1 MIIDMNINELLTA
14 EASFMLGTLT
24 LESNIIGVMKYED
37 GAILI
42 TQDSPF
48 YPKNYK
54 WPDQLHD
61 HGIISIDD
69 KELAV
74 TKVYT
79 AGLIN
84 GHLYID
90 QEITKQATLPAKIM
104 PAHYLPDLQG
114 IYERD
119 LIGKTVTLSVN
130 DKTRYRV
137 SAAHSMAHFMSLALN
152 KATNHIWSKVYDTDD
167 LGNYN
172 LDKASIY
179 QSSITELQSVDIYRF
194 GKSIK
199 KKGFDKNILIENL
212 DKINREVNNTLN
224 NWLTQGAEI
233 TVEYKSKEISD
244 TRLWKSTIDSTVVTI
259 PCGGTHINN
268 INEVKGVNV
277 EIKIGESVDFIQVTT
292 HCKI

>member
-1 MIIDMNINELLTA
+1 MNINELLTA

-24 LESNIIGVMKYED
+24 LESNIIGVMRYED
-37 GAILI
+37 GILLI

-61 HGIISIDD
+61 NGIISIGD

-79 AGLIN
+79 AGLFN
-84 GHLYID
+84 DHLYID
-90 QEITKQATLPAKIM
+90 QEITKQATSPEKII
-104 PAHYLPDLQG
+104 PVHYIPDLQEFS
-114 IYERD
+114 ERD

-130 DKTRYRV
+130 YETRYRV

-172 LDKASIY
+172 LDKAAIY
-179 QSSITELQSVDIYRF
+179 QSSITELKSVDIYRF
-194 GKSIK
+194 GKSLK

-212 DKINREVNNTLN
+212 DKINREVNSTLN

-268 INEVKGVNV
+268 INEVKEVNV
-277 EIKIGESVDFIQVTT
+277 EIKIGESIDFIQVIT
-292 HCKI
+292 HCRI

>member
-1 MIIDMNINELLTA
+1 MTIDIDIDQLLKT

-24 LESNIIGVMKYED
+24 LESHIIGVMKYED
-37 GAILI
+37 GTLLI

-61 HGIISIDD
+61 NGIISIGD

-79 AGLIN
+79 AGLIDS
-84 GHLYID
+84 HLYID
-90 QEITKQATLPAKIM
+90 QEITKQTTSPDKIM
-104 PAHYLPDLQG
+104 PAHYLPDLHG
-114 IYERD
+114 ISETD

-130 DKTRYRV
+130 DETRYKV

-167 LGNYN
+167 LGSYN
-172 LDKASIY
+172 LDKAAIY
-179 QSSITELQSVDIYRF
+179 QSSITELKSVDIYRF
-194 GKSIK
+194 GKSLK

-224 NWLTQGAEI
+224 NWLSQGAEI
-233 TVEYKSKEISD
+233 TIEYKSKEIND
-244 TRLWKSTIDSTVVTI
+244 TRLWKSTIDSKVVTI

-268 INEVKGVNV
+268 INEVKDVNV
-277 EIKIGESVDFIQVTT
+277 EIKIGESADFIQVIT
-292 HCKI
+292 HCRV

>member
-1 MIIDMNINELLTA
+1 MNINELLTA

-37 GAILI
+37 GTILI

-54 WPDQLHD
+54 WPDQLYD
-61 HGIISIDD
+61 NGIVLVGD
-69 KELAV
+69 KELTV

-90 QEITKQATLPAKIM
+90 QEITKQATSPAKII

-114 IYERD
+114 ISERD

-130 DKTRYRV
+130 DETRYRV

-152 KATNHIWSKVYDTDD
+152 KATNHLWSKVYDTDD

-172 LDKASIY
+172 LDKAAIY
-179 QSSITELQSVDIYRF
+179 QSSVTELKSVDIYRF

-212 DKINREVNNTLN
+212 DKINKEVNNTLN

-244 TRLWKSTIDSTVVTI
+244 TRLWKSTIGSMVITI
-259 PCGGTHINN
+259 PCGGTHIKN
-268 INEVKGVNV
+268 INEVKSVNI
-277 EIKIGESVDFIQVTT
+277 EMKIGESADFIQVTT
-292 HCKI
+292 HCRV

>member
-1 MIIDMNINELLTA
+1 MDMNINELLTA

-24 LESNIIGVMKYED
+24 LESHIIGVMKYED
-37 GAILI
+37 GTILI
-42 TQDSPF
+42 AKDSPF

-54 WPDQLHD
+54 WPDQLYD
-61 HGIISIDD
+61 NGIIVIGN
-69 KELAV
+69 KKFAV
-74 TKVYT
+74 TKAYT
-79 AGLIN
+79 AALIN
-84 GHLYID
+84 DHLYID
-90 QEITKQATLPAKIM
+90 QEITKQDSPPNKII
-104 PAHYLPDLQG
+104 PAHYLPDLQ
-114 IYERD
+114 EFSELD

-130 DKTRYRV
+130 YETRYRV
-137 SAAHSMAHFMSLALN
+137 SAAHSIAHFMSLALN
-152 KATNHIWSKVYDTDD
+152 KATNSIWSKVYDTDD

-172 LDKASIY
+172 LDKAAIY
-179 QSSITELQSVDIYRF
+179 QSSITELKSVDIYRF
-194 GKSIK
+194 GKSLK

-212 DKINREVNNTLN
+212 DKINREVNSTLN

-277 EIKIGESVDFIQVTT
+277 EIKIGESVDFIQITT
-292 HCKI
+292 NCRV

>member
-61 HGIISIDD
+61 NGIISIDD

-79 AGLIN
+79 TGLID

-90 QEITKQATLPAKIM
+90 QEITKQATPPAKIM

-114 IYERD
+114 ISERD

-137 SAAHSMAHFMSLALN
+137 SATHSMAHFMSLSLN

-172 LDKASIY
+172 LDKAAIY
-179 QSSITELQSVDIYRF
+179 QSSITELQSIDIYRF

-199 KKGFDKNILIENL
+199 KKGFDENILIENL

-224 NWLTQGAEI
+224 NWLSQGAEI
-233 TVEYKSKEISD
+233 TIEYQSKEIND

-277 EIKIGESVDFIQVTT
+277 EIKIGESADFIQITT
-292 HCKI
+292 RCEI

>member
-1 MIIDMNINELLTA
+1 MDMNINELLTA

-24 LESNIIGVMKYED
+24 LESNIIGVMRYED
-37 GAILI
+37 GILLI

-61 HGIISIDD
+61 NGIISIGD

-79 AGLIN
+79 AGLFN
-84 GHLYID
+84 DHLYID
-90 QEITKQATLPAKIM
+90 QEITKQATSPEKII
-104 PAHYLPDLQG
+104 PVHYIPDLQEFS
-114 IYERD
+114 ERD

-130 DKTRYRV
+130 YETRYRV

-172 LDKASIY
+172 LDKAAIY
-179 QSSITELQSVDIYRF
+179 QSSITELKSVDIYRF
-194 GKSIK
+194 GKSLK

-212 DKINREVNNTLN
+212 DKINREVNSTLN

-268 INEVKGVNV
+268 INEVKEVNV
-277 EIKIGESVDFIQVTT
+277 EIKIGESIDFIQVIT
-292 HCKI
+292 HCRI

>member
-1 MIIDMNINELLTA
+1 MNINELLTA

-37 GAILI
+37 GTILI

-61 HGIISIDD
+61 NGIISIGD
-69 KELAV
+69 KELTV

-90 QEITKQATLPAKIM
+90 QEITKQATSPAKII
-104 PAHYLPDLQG
+104 PAHHLPDLQG
-114 IYERD
+114 ISERD

-130 DKTRYRV
+130 DETRYKV

-152 KATNHIWSKVYDTDD
+152 KATNHIWSKIYDTDD

-172 LDKASIY
+172 LDKAAIY
-179 QSSITELQSVDIYRF
+179 QSSVTELKSVDIYRF

-212 DKINREVNNTLN
+212 DKINKEVNNTLN
-224 NWLTQGAEI
+224 NWLSQGAEI
-233 TVEYKSKEISD
+233 TIEYQSKEIND
-244 TRLWKSTIDSTVVTI
+244 TRLWKSTIDSTAVTI

-277 EIKIGESVDFIQVTT
+277 EIKIGESADFIQITT

>member
-37 GAILI
+37 GTILI

-61 HGIISIDD
+61 NGIISIGD
-69 KELAV
+69 KELTV

-90 QEITKQATLPAKIM
+90 QEITKQATSPAKII
-104 PAHYLPDLQG
+104 PAHHLPDLQG
-114 IYERD
+114 ISERD

-130 DKTRYRV
+130 DETRYKV

-152 KATNHIWSKVYDTDD
+152 KATNHIWSKIYDTDD

-172 LDKASIY
+172 LDKAAIY
-179 QSSITELQSVDIYRF
+179 QSSVTELKSVDIYRF

-212 DKINREVNNTLN
+212 DKINKEVNNTLN
-224 NWLTQGAEI
+224 NWLSQGAEI
-233 TVEYKSKEISD
+233 TIEYQSKEIND
-244 TRLWKSTIDSTVVTI
+244 TRLWKSTIDSTAVTI

-277 EIKIGESVDFIQVTT
+277 EIKIGESADFIQITT